1 MYNCKR
7 DKNKFN
13 TLEIYSFQRWFKIRR
28 MLNGRNYL
36 KMGENKI
43 MYTKK
48 INKKKLKST
57 MCSVLPKAYKW

>member
-1 MYNCKR
+1 
-7 DKNKFN
+7 
-13 TLEIYSFQRWFKIRR
+13 

-36 KMGENKI
+36 KMGKNKI

-57 MCSVLPKAYKW
+57 MCSVLPKAYK